1 VPESAARAIHA
12 ELLAEHGGLPG
23 PAHEAS
29 LQSALTRARQLYAY
43 TKPRRTL
50 ARLAAGYT
58 YGIAR
63 GHCFPDGN
71 KRLALAVL
79 DVFLQLNG
87 SELQAGE
94 PEAVDV
100 MRALAAGEL
109 SEEASAAW
117 IAANSSLIE
126 NPDW

>member
-1 VPESAARAIHA
+1 MHS

-23 PAHEAS
+23 PARVGS
-29 LQSALTRARQLYAY
+29 LPSSLAR
-43 TKPRRTL
+43 PRPAL
-50 ARLAAGYT
+50 ARLAAAYA

-71 KRLALAVL
+71 KRLALATL

-87 SELQAGE
+87 SELEAGE
-94 PEAVDV
+94 AEAVDV

-109 SEEASAAW
+109 SEKALAAW
-117 IAANSSLIE
+117 ISVNSRE
-126 NPDW
+126 MRK